1 MISLR
6 EQTAPLNGLVM
17 AGGMS
22 ARMQQDK
29 AALDYHGKP
38 QTEVCF
44 DLLRPHCAEVFLSV
58 RPDQADLPGRKGLP
72 QLHDKYTNLGPLGG
86 ILTALDSAPDCAW
99 LVVACDLPLLDE
111 ATIAFLV
118 DHRDPMCQATA
129 FRSSGDGLPE
139 PLCTIYEPSAFNHFL
154 GLIDKGISCPRK
166 ALQNSNTKLF
176 DPPFF
181 RALDNAN
188 TPQEAQ
194 QLLWWLKKGKADS

>member
-1 MISLR
+1 MSWFGRAARTPGQFRLFLLAPFVLVLVLELDVADFYRIAVFR
-6 EQTAPLNGLVM
+6 TNQFQFARNPDFVQTFL
-17 AGGMS
+17 
-22 ARMQQDK
+22 Q
-29 AALDYHGKP
+29 AAQRVFVLQIGHG
-38 QTEVCF
+38 
-44 DLLRPHCAEVFLSV
+44 DH
-58 RPDQADLPGRKGLP
+58 
-72 QLHDKYTNLGPLGG
+72 
-86 ILTALDSAPDCAW
+86 ALDSAPDCAW

-129 FRSSGDGLPE
+129 FRSSGDGMPE